1 MPTTC
6 PHCRSHWVIL
16 SALQSVTERLFAAL
30 GRQAFRCKSCTA
42 RFFQF
47 TSRRQR
53 RAIVEARARR
63 IAGYAMVSRVMQ
75 HT

>member
-16 SALQSVTERLFAAL
+16 SALQTVSERLLAAL
-30 GRQAFRCKSCTA
+30 GRHAYRCKSCSA
-42 RFFQF
+42 RFFRF

-53 RAIVEARARR
+53 RAILEARARR
-63 IAGYAMVSRVMQ
+63 MAGHAMVSRVLQ